1 MYSGRQ
7 REEGFWGNYS
17 ILDVSKVPE
26 KDEFTFNNLL
36 YVEEDC
42 YESDISSAINDMLL
56 EEKIEFKRICDEI
69 FADG

>member
-1 MYSGRQ
+1 MSG
-7 REEGFWGNYS
+7 GFWGNYS
-17 ILDVSKVPE
+17 ILDISRVPG

-36 YVEEDC
+36 YVEEEH